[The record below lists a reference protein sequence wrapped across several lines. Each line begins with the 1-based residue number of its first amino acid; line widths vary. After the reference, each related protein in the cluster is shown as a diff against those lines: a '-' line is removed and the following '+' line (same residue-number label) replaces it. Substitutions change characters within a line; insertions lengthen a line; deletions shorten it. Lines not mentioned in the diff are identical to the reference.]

1 MSDVFEVLCE
11 LDSKN
16 IIHGAITGTPDNLL
30 FITYQQ
36 SDPIKDVLSAS
47 PGLKH
52 VTCNR

>member
-30 FITYQQ
+30 FVAYQQ
-36 SDPIKDVLSAS
+36 SDPIKEVAFRVSWPQA
-47 PGLKH
+47 
-52 VTCNR
+52 CNM